1 MAINWD
7 EVLKG
12 GGMAAG
18 GYAAL
23 QEIQGLLDALRGD
36 ITTGAERIGRE
47 AQEGMEFKPYTVTSG
62 LGTFTTTPEGGLD
75 FTLSDE
81 GLAQQQA
88 RFAEAETL
96 FGRAMADPTQ
106 QINQLYEDIRAV
118 QRPEERR
125 QQRALEQSLFSTGRG
140 GISTA
145 EYGGTREEFMSEKAR
160 QEAMNTAALAARQSV
175 QQQQAQDLQS
185 AASLMGLGYT
195 PQTQALSLFQQ
206 SQIPAQLAQQARTG
220 GSELMAQ
227 IGLTGLEGL
236 MGLGQAETEATASLF
251 ANLLKAVG
259 NLDFTS

>member
-1 MAINWD
+1 MSD
-7 EVLKG
+7 LLMG
-12 GGMAAG
+12 GIQAG
-18 GYAAL
+18 GSAYAL
-23 QEIQGLLDALRGD
+23 GEIQDLLENLRTQ
-36 ITTGAERIGRE
+36 ITEGADSLGRQ
-47 AQEGMEFKPYTVTSG
+47 AQSGMEFKPYTVTSG
-62 LGTFTTTPEGGLD
+62 MGTFTTTPEGGLD

-81 GLAQQQA
+81 ARAQQQA

-140 GISTA
+140 GISTG

-206 SQIPAQLAQQARTG
+206 SQIPAQLAQQARLG
-220 GSELMAQ
+220 GSELQAQ

-236 MGLGQAETEATASLF
+236 MGLGQAEAEATASLF
-251 ANLLKAVG
+251 ANLLQNLG
-259 NLDFTS
+259 NLDISF